1 MYSETRISS
10 KELHSRKN
18 WLWTIYIMLISI
30 KQQQPLWLKMSRIS
44 DLETD
49 VPSQDLNCT
58 NRHEKLRWFLIIS
71 MVFRLKSRVHWLQ
84 WKHCQ
89 KMIVSKRA
97 KSFNIQSWWQLKKKK
112 ELKWYNYVQNKP
124 DKKCAFSRR
133 HVTTSKCHFT
143 NCIQMTKASCSVH
156 KTKMTNDRENLRT
169 IRKFIGN
176 ITCVE
181 HTPVYCHGKK
191 QEIAPKSMEILL
203 QTSHPPLFLHRYV
216 RF

>member
-49 VPSQDLNCT
+49 VPSQDVNCT
-58 NRHEKLRWFLIIS
+58 NRHEKLRWFLIMSI
-71 MVFRLKSRVHWLQ
+71 VFRLKSRVQWLQ

-97 KSFNIQSWWQLKKKK
+97 KSFNIQSRWQLKKKK
-112 ELKWYNYVQNKP
+112 GNWNDTITYKINLIKSVRFLEELLQLRN
-124 DKKCAFSRR
+124 A
-133 HVTTSKCHFT
+133 T
-143 NCIQMTKASCSVH
+143 
-156 KTKMTNDRENLRT
+156 LRT
-169 IRKFIGN
+169 IFRWLK
-176 ITCVE
+176 
-181 HTPVYCHGKK
+181 PVAQFTK
-191 QEIAPKSMEILL
+191 PKWQMTEKI
-203 QTSHPPLFLHRYV
+203 
-216 RF
+216 